1 MSVSE
6 EHVERGA
13 ASKMSVSEEHVERGA
28 ASKMSVSEEHVERGA
43 ASKMSVS
50 EEHVERGA
58 ASKMSVS
65 EEHVERGAASK
76 MSVAEE
82 HVERGAASKMS
93 VSEEHVERGIS
104 YNRVKQ
110 EENVE
115 TQSHL
120 SMKSDWSEH
129 RFINFSEQDSPDRR
143 VLQPSCLQ
151 KNDEFFKFIYK
162 LKDIMR
168 FEQDELKEFRRHL
181 SQDYPEIGAGQLVDC
196 DTLVVLKKMVE
207 SCGEERALEITQ
219 CILRDMDMK
228 KLTES
233 EDKLT
238 RMCQMKMKVKLKR
251 KYEHILEGIASQ
263 GNQTLLSNIYT
274 ELYITKCEKEDAKND
289 GNEMNEVEI
298 LARARSAKQTTIK
311 CNDIFK
317 PLSGQSNRIRTV
329 LTKGIAGIGKT
340 VSVQKFI
347 VDWADGEANE
357 DVIFVFPLHFR
368 DLNLEGDK
376 EYSLMQLLQKY
387 FPELKEL
394 STEFYKFKVL
404 FIFDGLDECQ
414 FPLNFQ
420 TNDFSSDLTKKTSLD
435 VLLTNLIKG
444 NLLPSALI
452 WITSRPAV
460 VKQIPHEYVDQ
471 VTEINGFSDPKKEEY
486 FKKRFRDHK
495 QVQRVMSHLKNLII
509 LDVLCHIPVFCWIS
523 ATVLERMLSDEGCSG
538 IPTTLTQMYIHFLL
552 IQINMK
558 KQKFQGIHEAT
569 PKELL
574 EAEKLFILKLG
585 ELAFKQL
592 EMEKSLFDEDDLKE
606 CSIDV
611 TEASL
616 LSGLCTEIFPGEDVA
631 SPRRVFSFVHLSVQ
645 EFLAAVYVFECFTNR
660 NKNLLHQYKSSKAKL
675 RITDLHKSAVD
686 RALKS
691 RNGHLDLF
699 LRFLLAMSID
709 SNQILL
715 RGLLPVT
722 ENSSQSH
729 EETITYILEKIRGK
743 LIPEKAVNLFFC
755 LKEMNYSS
763 LVEELKTYR
772 DSHSYAE
779 LSPTEWSAIVVL
791 LLISENVQEE
801 FDLKKYIRSEFSLLI
816 ILSVVQLYKIA
827 LLDQCNL
834 TEKSCRAM
842 ASTITSGS
850 SLLRKLDLS
859 NNDLQDSGVKLLSE
873 GLRNPQCKLES
884 LRLNQCHLS
893 EECCEALA
901 SVISSDSSQLRE
913 LDLSYNDLQDSGVK
927 LLSDGLMN
935 PQCKLEILR
944 LSGCQVTKAGCASLA
959 SALKSNPSHL
969 RELDLSYN
977 QPGESGVKRLSGLL
991 QLSRIKL
998 EKLRLTWCNLK
1009 EELCEDL
1016 ASVLS
1021 SESSQLR
1028 ELDLS
1033 DNDLQDSGVKL
1044 LSAGLRNPH
1053 CKLET
1058 LRSVLLR
1065 NCNCKEKILKLI
1077 VLRDSHINMNTFMLQ
1092 VLKLSVNGIF
1102 WFVCLSVC
1110 RLSGCQVTEVGC
1122 ASLASALHA
1131 NPSHLR
1137 ELDLTYN
1144 YPGEPGVR
1152 LLSAGLE
1159 DPRWKLEKLHMD
1171 YGGEC
1176 RIRSGPRKYA
1186 CQVTLDPDTAH
1197 RQLSLSEKNR
1207 RVTYTLEEQPC
1218 TDLERFNF
1226 WFQVLCKEGH
1236 SGRCYW
1242 EAEWGGEFGA
1252 GFGVTCKEISRKGM
1266 GYDCMFGG
1274 SHLSWALR
1282 CHAGKDC
1289 LASHNKM
1296 HTCISV
1302 TPSPKVGVYLDWP
1315 AGTLSF
1321 YKVSSNELTLLYRFT
1336 STFTKPLYPGF
1347 WISNKG
1353 SSVSLCQID

>member
-1 MSVSE
+1 
-6 EHVERGA
+6 
-13 ASKMSVSEEHVERGA
+13 
-28 ASKMSVSEEHVERGA
+28 
-43 ASKMSVS
+43 
-50 EEHVERGA
+50 
-58 ASKMSVS
+58 
-65 EEHVERGAASK
+65 
-76 MSVAEE
+76 
-82 HVERGAASKMS
+82 
-93 VSEEHVERGIS
+93 
-104 YNRVKQ
+104 
-110 EENVE
+110 
-115 TQSHL
+115 
-120 SMKSDWSEH
+120 
-129 RFINFSEQDSPDRR
+129 
-143 VLQPSCLQ
+143 
-151 KNDEFFKFIYK
+151 
-162 LKDIMR
+162 MR
-168 FEQDELKEFRRHL
+168 FEQDELKEFSRL
-181 SQDYPEIGAGQLVDC
+181 LKQDYPEISAGQLVDC

-219 CILRDMDMK
+219 RILRDMDMK
-228 KLTES
+228 DVKET
-233 EDKLT
+233 EDKLHYIRT
-238 RMCQMKMKVKLKR
+238 CQMKMKVKLKK

-263 GNQTLLSNIYT
+263 GNRTLLRSVYT
-274 ELYITKCEKEDAKND
+274 EVHISKYGNKETKND

-298 LARARSAKQTTIK
+298 LARAQTAKQITIK

-317 PLSGQSNRIRTV
+317 PLSGQSNPIRIV

-368 DLNLEGDK
+368 DLNLERDR

-394 STEFYKFKVL
+394 STEFYMFKVL

-420 TNDFSSDLTKKTSLD
+420 TNDFCSDLTKDVLLD

-452 WITSRPAV
+452 WITSRPAAA
-460 VKQIPHEYVDQ
+460 KQIPHEYVDQ
-471 VTEINGFSDPKKEEY
+471 VTEINGFSDAQKQEY

-495 QVQRVMSHLKNLII
+495 QVEKVMSHLKNLKI

-523 ATVLERMLSDEGCSG
+523 ATVLERMSSDEGCSG
-538 IPTTLTQMYIHFLL
+538 IPTTLAQMYIHFLL

-569 PKELL
+569 PMELL
-574 EAEKLFILKLG
+574 EAEKRFILKLG

-592 EMEKSLFDEDDLKE
+592 KKEQSLFYEDNLKE
-606 CSIDV
+606 CGIDV

-616 LSGLCTEIFPGEDVA
+616 LSGLCTEIFPGEDVE
-631 SPRRVFSFVHLSVQ
+631 SPGRVFSFVHLSVQ
-645 EFLAAVYVFECFTNR
+645 EFMAALYVFECFTNR

-675 RITDLHKSAVD
+675 MITDLHKSAVD
-686 RALKS
+686 QALKS

-722 ENSSQSH
+722 ENSSQSL
-729 EETITYILEKIRGK
+729 EETITYILEKIRGD

-755 LKEMNYSS
+755 LKEMNYRF
-763 LVEELKTYR
+763 LVEELKRYR
-772 DSHSYAE
+772 DSHSDAE
-779 LSPTEWSAIVVL
+779 LSPAEWSAIVVL

-801 FDLKKYIRSEFSLLI
+801 FDLKKYIRSEFPLLI
-816 ILSVVQLYKIA
+816 LVPVVQLYKIA

-834 TEKSCRAM
+834 TEKSCKAM
-842 ASTITSGS
+842 ASTITSES

-873 GLRNPQCKLES
+873 GLRNPHCKLES
-884 LRLNQCHLS
+884 LRLKQCNLS

-901 SVISSDSSQLRE
+901 SVLNSDSSQLRE
-913 LDLSYNDLQDSGVK
+913 LDLSYNNLKDSGVK
-927 LLSDGLMN
+927 LLSDGLGN
-935 PQCKLEILR
+935 PGCKLEILR
-944 LSGCQVTKAGCASLA
+944 LSGCQVTEAGCASLA
-959 SALKSNPSHL
+959 SALRSNPSHL
-969 RELDLSYN
+969 KELDLSYN
-977 QPGESGVKRLSGLL
+977 HPGESGVKRLSGLL
-991 QLSRIKL
+991 QLSCIKL
-998 EKLRLTWCNLK
+998 EKLQLIWCNLK
-1009 EELCEDL
+1009 EEPCKDL

-1021 SESSQLR
+1021 SESSHLR

-1044 LSAGLRNPH
+1044 LAAGLRNPH
-1053 CKLET
+1053 CKLE
-1058 LRSVLLR
+1058 
-1065 NCNCKEKILKLI
+1065 IL
-1077 VLRDSHINMNTFMLQ
+1077 
-1092 VLKLSVNGIF
+1092 
-1102 WFVCLSVC
+1102 
-1110 RLSGCQVTEVGC
+1110 RLSGCQVTEAGFEC
-1122 ASLASALHA
+1122 LASALHA

-1144 YPGEPGVR
+1144 YPEDSGVR

-1171 YGGEC
+1171 YGGES

-1207 RVTYTLEEQPC
+1207 MVTYTLQEQPC
-1218 TDLERFNF
+1218 SEHPDRFNF
-1226 WFQVLCKEGH
+1226 WFQVLCKEGL

-1252 GFGVTCKEISRKGM
+1252 GIGVAYKGISRKGM
-1266 GYDCMFGG
+1266 GYDCVFGG
-1274 SHLSWALR
+1274 NHLSWALR
-1282 CHAGKDC
+1282 CHAGKDF
-1289 LASHNKM
+1289 LASHNKAN
-1296 HTCISV
+1296 TCISV

-1321 YKVSSNELTLLYRFT
+1321 YKVSSNELTLLYRFS

-1347 WISNKG
+1347 WISNTG
-1353 SSVSLCQID
+1353 SSVSLCQMD